1 MLEIV
6 ARRFESEVPAP
17 LREADSLL
25 RTIHSELVGLIT
37 TPTVELD
44 MGGGWALDRGW
55 RAAVL
60 GVAST
65 RPRVLLTVG
74 ANALRSLDEM
84 YGHVLEEPWEDD
96 VVEMLRGHRERLRMA
111 EAGLLAE
118 RARLTGPAAH
128 WASAPR

>member
-1 MLEIV
+1 MFARGRDPLDHIRSLAHTGSSALAVVEIV

-84 YGHVLEEPWEDD
+84 
-96 VVEMLRGHRERLRMA
+96 
-111 EAGLLAE
+111 
-118 RARLTGPAAH
+118 
-128 WASAPR
+128 